1 MAESYELTYG
11 EVLKELRD
19 YHGYKQKDIS
29 DYLNITSQAYSNYEK
44 GKRTPD
50 LETMRKIAQFYRI
63 TIDELISYRFTKQI
77 LIPMEDTRSYMAS
90 RSLYRGVSTDGI
102 TIPMTAKQAKMVTDI
117 LSLPPEQQDAC
128 QQLIDLVIMKS
139 RL

>member
-1 MAESYELTYG
+1 MSESYELTYG

-63 TIDELISYRFTKQI
+63 TIDQLISYRFTRQ
-77 LIPMEDTRSYMAS
+77 LEDSCNYMTS
-90 RSLYRGVSTDGI
+90 RSLYRGVCTDGI